1 MTRFAVFV
9 EFRVD
14 AWNHDRFK
22 DLVLENAAASLRN
35 EPGCRQFDVLAPEDG
50 DGAGE
55 FSLYEIYDN
64 ADAFDAHLAAEHYR
78 QFDASVTPFV
88 LAKKVRRFSHIE
100 RSAKP

>member
-9 EFRVD
+9 EFQVD
-14 AWNHDRFK
+14 AENHDRFK

-35 EPGCRQFDVLAPEDG
+35 EPGCLQFDVLTPEDG
-50 DGAGE
+50 DAMGE

-64 ADAFDAHLAAEHYR
+64 AEAFGAHLAADHYR

-88 LAKKVRRFSHIE
+88 LAKKVLRLSLVE
-100 RSAKP
+100 RGSKP